1 MEEYL
6 LLLGADQFLR
16 ERSYAGGKLIGDF
29 QIWTA
34 IKGSK
39 YKYNAYF
46 DFCIDAGP
54 LSYEDIK
61 NKIDY
66 YKTQGYEPKSIVP
79 LNDWTLKVANKLNK
93 DYGLPYLDDEV
104 VEACRNKYLMKEVF
118 EKADIPTPKSKLFE
132 TIEQLKELIQTF
144 EFPVIIKP
152 VDFGG
157 SGGVYLAHNEAECK
171 EAYMKS
177 QKVMAAYADS
187 FKVSKNT
194 FLIEAF
200 IDSNEEVS
208 VEVLCGENF
217 YEVITVTEKYLSP
230 RPWFT
235 EMGHLV
241 PSHRYK
247 DENIKKLAIQSCKSL
262 GINRGVAHI
271 EIKIKDNN
279 LYVIEAA
286 ARPGGDAIMDLVE
299 SSYSINPYQLHI
311 SMYINNKLKPP
322 FTFRPNSTSAIAF
335 MKAQKGKITN
345 INFPDISKDTKIK
358 RISLLKNIGDIISD
372 PENWSSRDGLVQFS
386 WPELPTTK
394 IYKHINKANDL
405 ANKNREIHEV
415 ALLDSALGVGMAL
428 IGILLSKYMS
438 YKWMNI
444 FLIISISI
452 SVLWYYYEDTIII
465 KLLLMLCFGISFGG
479 ARIIFRKI
487 IVTEYASHTVKS
499 VYSLGNALGLPILS
513 VCIYLG
519 MLNLDLVWLPSFIL
533 LTILLILLKTQYQKG
548 AL

>member
-16 ERSYAGGKLIGDF
+16 ERSYAGGKSIGDF

-34 IKGSK
+34 IKDSK

-46 DFCIDAGP
+46 DFCIDADP

-61 NKIDY
+61 NEIDY
-66 YKTQGYEPKSIVP
+66 YKTQGYEPRSIVP

-104 VEACRNKYLMKEVF
+104 VEACRNKYLMKGLF
-118 EKADIPTPKSKLFE
+118 EKADIPTPKSELFE

-177 QKVMAAYADS
+177 QKVMVAYADS

-286 ARPGGDAIMDLVE
+286 D
-299 SSYSINPYQLHI
+299 
-311 SMYINNKLKPP
+311 
-322 FTFRPNSTSAIAF
+322 
-335 MKAQKGKITN
+335 
-345 INFPDISKDTKIK
+345 
-358 RISLLKNIGDIISD
+358 
-372 PENWSSRDGLVQFS
+372 
-386 WPELPTTK
+386 
-394 IYKHINKANDL
+394 
-405 ANKNREIHEV
+405 
-415 ALLDSALGVGMAL
+415 
-428 IGILLSKYMS
+428 
-438 YKWMNI
+438 
-444 FLIISISI
+444 
-452 SVLWYYYEDTIII
+452 
-465 KLLLMLCFGISFGG
+465 
-479 ARIIFRKI
+479 
-487 IVTEYASHTVKS
+487 
-499 VYSLGNALGLPILS
+499 
-513 VCIYLG
+513 
-519 MLNLDLVWLPSFIL
+519 
-533 LTILLILLKTQYQKG
+533 
-548 AL
+548 

>member
-1 MEEYL
+1 M
-6 LLLGADQFLR
+6 
-16 ERSYAGGKLIGDF
+16 
-29 QIWTA
+29 
-34 IKGSK
+34 
-39 YKYNAYF
+39 
-46 DFCIDAGP
+46 
-54 LSYEDIK
+54 
-61 NKIDY
+61 
-66 YKTQGYEPKSIVP
+66 
-79 LNDWTLKVANKLNK
+79 
-93 DYGLPYLDDEV
+93 PYLDDEV

-171 EAYMKS
+171 ETYMKS

-345 INFPDISKDTKIK
+345 INFPDISKDTEIK

-405 ANKNREIHEV
+405 ANKIF
-415 ALLDSALGVGMAL
+415 DS
-428 IGILLSKYMS
+428 SDDY
-438 YKWMNI
+438 N
-444 FLIISISI
+444 
-452 SVLWYYYEDTIII
+452 E
-465 KLLLMLCFGISFGG
+465 
-479 ARIIFRKI
+479 
-487 IVTEYASHTVKS
+487 
-499 VYSLGNALGLPILS
+499 
-513 VCIYLG
+513 
-519 MLNLDLVWLPSFIL
+519 
-533 LTILLILLKTQYQKG
+533 
-548 AL
+548 

>member
-16 ERSYAGGKLIGDF
+16 ERSYAGGKSIGDF

-46 DFCIDAGP
+46 DFCIDADP

-61 NKIDY
+61 NEIDY

-104 VEACRNKYLMKEVF
+104 VEACRNKHLMKNVF

-200 IDSNEEVS
+200 IDSHEEVS

-345 INFPDISKDTKIK
+345 INFPDISKDTEIK

-386 WPELPTTK
+386 WPDLPTTK

-405 ANKNREIHEV
+405 ANKIF
-415 ALLDSALGVGMAL
+415 DS
-428 IGILLSKYMS
+428 SDDY
-438 YKWMNI
+438 N
-444 FLIISISI
+444 
-452 SVLWYYYEDTIII
+452 E
-465 KLLLMLCFGISFGG
+465 
-479 ARIIFRKI
+479 
-487 IVTEYASHTVKS
+487 
-499 VYSLGNALGLPILS
+499 
-513 VCIYLG
+513 
-519 MLNLDLVWLPSFIL
+519 
-533 LTILLILLKTQYQKG
+533 
-548 AL
+548 